1 VSTPPE
7 AAEPTPPC
15 HVVLVHGGWH
25 GGWAWERLAP
35 LLAGPGIRVHA
46 PTLTGLGERLPEFS
60 AEVGFQTHVD
70 DIRDTVRA
78 LDAGPVT
85 LVGHSYGGSLITAV
99 ADTMAEHIA
108 ALVYL
113 DALIP
118 TDGVPGWN
126 SFPPERQAQMLAGA
140 RALGGLQVPPP
151 DPSIWGFEPGSAEHQ
166 ALRERLTPHP
176 LKTMMDSP
184 RITGRWRQV
193 RNKHYLLAAGPPAS
207 RFAPYHASV
216 AGLPDWTTAV
226 VPGGH
231 ESMWTH
237 PQALASALLPLIA
250 YDTRTPRS
258 P

>member
-1 VSTPPE
+1 MSTPPE
-7 AAEPTPPC
+7 AAEPGAPC

-35 LLAGPGIRVHA
+35 LLAVGGLRVHA

-60 AEVGFQTHVD
+60 ADVGFQTHVD
-70 DIRDTVRA
+70 DICDTVRA
-78 LDAGPVT
+78 LDAGSVT
-85 LVGHSYGGSLITAV
+85 LVGHSYGGSIITAV
-99 ADTMAEHIA
+99 ADTMAERIA

-118 TDGVPGWN
+118 TDGVAGWHG
-126 SFPPERQAQMLAGA
+126 FPPERQAQMLAGA

-151 DPSIWGFEPGSAEHQ
+151 DPSIWGIEPDSPEHRV
-166 ALRERLTPHP
+166 LRERLTPHP
-176 LKTMMDSP
+176 LKTMTDVP

-193 RNKHYLLAAGPPAS
+193 QHKYYLLAAGPPAS
-207 RFAPYHASV
+207 RFAHYHDRV

-226 VPGGH
+226 APGGH

-237 PQALASALLPLIA
+237 PQELASVLRPCIA
-250 YDTRTPRS
+250 RDARDPRS